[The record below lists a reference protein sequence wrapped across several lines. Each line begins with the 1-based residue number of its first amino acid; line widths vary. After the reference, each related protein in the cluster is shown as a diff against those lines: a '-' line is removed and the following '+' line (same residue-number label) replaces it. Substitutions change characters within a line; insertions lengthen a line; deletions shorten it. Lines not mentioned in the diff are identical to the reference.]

1 MPKIV
6 DHDQRRA
13 EIVDGFLQIVARDG
27 YEAATTRA
35 LADELGVA
43 SGALW
48 HYFRNFD
55 AVVEAAAV
63 RTIDNTTARI
73 ERATEGLRGLALFDA
88 VVHEMLPFEKETRDE
103 AAVIV
108 GFWGRAATR
117 PLLTARMGGETVWWD
132 RLQLALEEA
141 VEDGELDTAT
151 PTRRLVQ
158 LMASVTSGQQVAEV
172 LGAGAT
178 TAEEHRAIVDTVLL
192 PWRAGVTS
200 QPSRRR

>member
-13 EIVDGFLQIVARDG
+13 EIVDGFLRIVARDG

-43 SGALW
+43 SGAIW

-55 AVVEAAAV
+55 RVVEAAAI

-73 ERATEGLRGLALFDA
+73 ERASSGLRGLALFDA
-88 VVHEMLPFEKETRDE
+88 VVHEVLPFDKETRDE

-132 RLQLALEEA
+132 RIRLALDEA
-141 VEDGELDTAT
+141 VEDGELDPAT
-151 PTRRLVQ
+151 PTERIVHL
-158 LMASVTSGQQVAEV
+158 LASVTSGQQVAEV
-172 LGAGAT
+172 LGAGST
-178 TAEEHRAIVDTVLL
+178 TSEEHGAVVDTVLL
-192 PWRAGVTS
+192 PWRTRVTS
-200 QPSRRR
+200 TPSTQR